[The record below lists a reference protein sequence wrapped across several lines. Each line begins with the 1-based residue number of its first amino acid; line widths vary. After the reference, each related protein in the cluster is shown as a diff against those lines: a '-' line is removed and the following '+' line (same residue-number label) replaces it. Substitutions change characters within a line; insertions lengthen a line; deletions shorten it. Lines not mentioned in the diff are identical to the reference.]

1 MATILAD
8 WKTTTDSFG
17 GNLFDHTIIPYLT
30 EVAAT
35 GHEHTNMP
43 AILFGGKALGFN
55 HGQYMALNN
64 RPLPDV
70 WLTIA
75 QAFGLSATAPPLSTE
90 IFAQTARN
98 FTGPIAGLWTKPSA

>member
-1 MATILAD
+1 MQPSHFGA
-8 WKTTTDSFG
+8 TDSFG

-43 AILFGGKALGFN
+43 AILFGGKSLGFI

-75 QAFGLSATAPPLSTE
+75 QAFGLSVTAPPLSQE
-90 IFAQTARN
+90 IFAQTTRN
-98 FTGPIAGLWTKPSA
+98 YTGPIAGLWSAPPAP